1 MRYRI
6 RSLGKRANEITGR
19 FGVERN
25 VVVIGYV
32 SCGVEKFV
40 GEGVEK
46 LRGRRRGTENDEGA
60 VKRNVGISKSRVGS
74 RLRDKNTGIFK
85 RTRVTGES
93 LKMSA
98 DSINLRR
105 RNVVEYLHRPIVGM
119 EVNLLRAHRLCGV

>member
-1 MRYRI
+1 MFGDGI
-6 RSLGKRANEITGR
+6 RSLCERTEEIARR

-46 LRGRRRGTENDEGA
+46 LRGIRRGTENDEGA
-60 VKRNVGISKSRVGS
+60 VKGNVGISKSSVGG
-74 RLRDKNTGIFK
+74 RLRDKKTGIFK

-105 RNVVEYLHRPIVGM
+105 RDVIEYLHRPIVGM
-119 EVNLLRAHRLCGV
+119 EVYLL

>member
-1 MRYRI
+1 M
-6 RSLGKRANEITGR
+6 GKRAKEITWR
-19 FGVERN
+19 FGVERD

-32 SCGVEKFV
+32 SCDVKKFV

-60 VKRNVGISKSRVGS
+60 VKGNVGIGKSSIGGRPI
-74 RLRDKNTGIFK
+74 DKNTGIFK

-98 DSINLRR
+98 DSID
-105 RNVVEYLHRPIVGM
+105 P
-119 EVNLLRAHRLCGV
+119 

>member
-1 MRYRI
+1 MFGDGI
-6 RSLGKRANEITGR
+6 RSLSERTEEIARR

-46 LRGRRRGTENDEGA
+46 LRGIRRGTENDEGA
-60 VKRNVGISKSRVGS
+60 VKGNVGISKSSVGG
-74 RLRDKNTGIFK
+74 RLRDKKTGIFK

-105 RNVVEYLHRPIVGM
+105 RDVIEYLHRPIVGM
-119 EVNLLRAHRLCGV
+119 EVYLL

>member
-46 LRGRRRGTENDEGA
+46 LRGRRRGTENDESA
-60 VKRNVGISKSRVGS
+60 VKRNVGIGKSCIRG

-98 DSINLRR
+98 DSID
-105 RNVVEYLHRPIVGM
+105 P
-119 EVNLLRAHRLCGV
+119 